1 MTSQSKLRDA
11 AVAELSAHCPGP
23 MASGLG
29 FHPSTVV
36 DRLTIGLNQ
45 LRGLLATRV
54 HEDVEQDVG
63 VDSMLAPFSLEQ
75 EVRQV
80 RHVHAE
86 FDAYAAVIAC
96 EELTRPGSPI
106 EPGAWLLD
114 WAFRLRLGDNATM
127 LQSKR
132 AAYYQDSTAN
142 DRHRR
147 FATVLQHVAP
157 ETKLA
162 PAVLFHLLPDSV
174 RIVAA
179 LALGDEP
186 RAQEL
191 RAQQIEVLHPIRD
204 CPVCHGR
211 VYPVGEVCERCENP
225 LWNYALLRA
234 D

>member
-1 MTSQSKLRDA
+1 MFSQTKLREA
-11 AVAELSAHCPGP
+11 AVAELVALLPTPSVPG
-23 MASGLG
+23 SGFDHAGL
-29 FHPSTVV
+29 V
-36 DRLTIGLNQ
+36 DRLTTGLNQ

-54 HEDVEQDVG
+54 HEDVEEDVG

-106 EPGAWLLD
+106 EPGEWLVD
-114 WAFRLRLGDNATM
+114 WAFRLRLGENATL
-127 LQSKR
+127 LQTKR
-132 AAYYQDSTAN
+132 AAYYQDETAT

-162 PAVLFHLLPDSV
+162 PAVLFHLLPDCV

-179 LALGDEP
+179 LALGNEP

-191 RAQQIEVLHPIRD
+191 RAHQIEVLHPIRD

-211 VYPVGEVCERCENP
+211 VYAVGEVCENCENP
-225 LWNYALLRA
+225 LWNYATLRA